1 MILSILT
8 FQTPRTPPSFQP
20 FADLCNERYAPYLSQ
35 PFSNFG
41 PESWYSAVK
50 PYHSGIFPFLAM
62 DLMILYRGCTSN
74 LFFGHDLLPY
84 SSDENHPAQMDDSVM
99 NQVNAIVSSISKGT
113 STMQFRGYGN
123 RIDIGLNALSTLYME
138 ILSSLTQVEC
148 GVLSY
153 IRQLQFEKYQDPMET
168 KTFGLQKLVAEKLNK
183 SPVAVHKSLR
193 SAKYNLLAETAT
205 AMKQLMA

>member
-1 MILSILT
+1 MILSILK

-20 FADLCNERYAPYLSQ
+20 FADLCAERYTPYLSQ
-35 PFSNFG
+35 PFGHFG

-62 DLMILYRGCTSN
+62 DLMILYRGCNCN

-84 SSDENHPAQMDDSVM
+84 SADENHPTQMDESVM
-99 NQVNAIVSSISKGT
+99 TQVNTIVSSISKGT
-113 STMQFRGYGN
+113 SAMQFRGYGN

-138 ILSSLTQVEC
+138 ILSSLTKVEC
-148 GVLSY
+148 GVLSH
-153 IRQLQFEKYQDPMET
+153 IRQLQFEKFQDPMET
-168 KTFGLQKLVAEKLNK
+168 KTFGLQKVVAEKLNK